1 MLPQYILENPEIG
14 EILQQNLFNMVLQKP
29 KDFTDS
35 FRTSLEQAQP
45 LVIEKYKPLGND
57 LIDMAIQQNQFV
69 RGLDLKL
76 TDFEEVEFQD
86 GSEIV
91 VQDDKPDYIYV
102 LASGICDVIKNGSKV
117 NAIEPGEL
125 FGELAFMFRRKRQAT
140 VIANG
145 VVQCYRIHGRVF
157 KFQGDM
163 KGEK

>member
-1 MLPQYILENPEIG
+1 
-14 EILQQNLFNMVLQKP
+14 
-29 KDFTDS
+29 
-35 FRTSLEQAQP
+35 
-45 LVIEKYKPLGND
+45 
-57 LIDMAIQQNQFV
+57 MAIHQNQFV

-86 GSEIV
+86 GTEIV
-91 VQDDKPDYIYV
+91 VQDENPDYIYV

-163 KGEK
+163 KSEK